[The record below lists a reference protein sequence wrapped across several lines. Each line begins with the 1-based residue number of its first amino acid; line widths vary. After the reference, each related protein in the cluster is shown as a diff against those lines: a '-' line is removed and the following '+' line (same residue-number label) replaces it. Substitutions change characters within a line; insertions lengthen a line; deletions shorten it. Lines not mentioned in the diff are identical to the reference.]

1 MHTLTAQSCYQLIIS
16 FFFFLGSAEIQV
28 KEPSDLNQ
36 YVSYDPTE
44 EKYFCQIC
52 QKFTFRSR
60 YNVRNHVEA
69 VHFPN
74 VFSYSCDFCEKAVGS
89 KNALSIHMTRMHK
102 NWTCFLYHNKKNKKK
117 DFRTSCIPFF
127 TIYLSARTAAASMLV
142 STIFVLLSYLL
153 FSLVQASSPMSK
165 FWAKA
170 EV

>member
-102 NWTCFLYHNKKNKKK
+102 N
-117 DFRTSCIPFF
+117 
-127 TIYLSARTAAASMLV
+127 
-142 STIFVLLSYLL
+142 
-153 FSLVQASSPMSK
+153 
-165 FWAKA
+165 
-170 EV
+170 

>member
-1 MHTLTAQSCYQLIIS
+1 M
-16 FFFFLGSAEIQV
+16 FFFLIKGAGWLGPDLNGKFHNFFLFFETVPYLIFLGSAEIQV

-102 NWTCFLYHNKKNKKK
+102 N
-117 DFRTSCIPFF
+117 
-127 TIYLSARTAAASMLV
+127 
-142 STIFVLLSYLL
+142 
-153 FSLVQASSPMSK
+153 
-165 FWAKA
+165 
-170 EV
+170 